1 MPNLEPRGGRPRGD
15 GKAGSIKP
23 VGRGQDANATTWP
36 LDMSRPAWES
46 NQNGPPAERNADG
59 PLACRSPP
67 AVHRR
72 RREVHGQVIN
82 ATAARTV
89 PLTLAAEGPALPRG
103 GDPQRPGAGKNCG
116 DDQPERK
123 TARIWLR
130 RRAHRLA
137 VPLTTAR
144 RQEWGARC
152 RRAVPGLSNARHQL
166 IPRCR
171 ASAFNH

>member
-1 MPNLEPRGGRPRGD
+1 MRAAYVGVTFAALAFSCNRRGPM
-15 GKAGSIKP
+15 A
-23 VGRGQDANATTWP
+23 GQDAPRTPNARHSTVCIP
-36 LDMSRPAWES
+36 RRAWES
-46 NQNGPPAERNADG
+46 HQNGPPAERNADG

-72 RREVHGQVIN
+72 RREVHEQIIN

-130 RRAHRLA
+130 RRAHRLG

-152 RRAVPGLSNARHQL
+152 RRAVPVEVHQM
-166 IPRCR
+166 PGT
-171 ASAFNH
+171 S